1 MSLNYSSEELFREA
15 RMLRTLFHSEPNEV
29 TAQVICSTA
38 QRSKGREWNYVHLD
52 PYFEAVFVRAA
63 RLGSAQSVMATA
75 AERAWCLSRS
85 FERASVF
92 TYPEQ
97 LEAIR
102 NPQHNA
108 PNPRVVSKPGL
119 CSTAGE
125 G

>member
-1 MSLNYSSEELFREA
+1 MKVHVCGIDIGK
-15 RMLRTLFHSEPNEV
+15 TVFHLV
-29 TAQVICSTA
+29 GL
-38 QRSKGREWNYVHLD
+38 SKEGHI
-52 PYFEAVFVRAA
+52 A
-63 RLGSAQSVMATA
+63 
-75 AERAWCLSRS
+75 RAWCTSRS

-92 TYPEQ
+92 TYPEE

-119 CSTAGE
+119 CRIAGE